1 MSFLIDRE
9 MPDQVG
15 QDGLEVKRN
24 FSLHEEDCLAGDE
37 DALTSQFDAEDTST
51 GGELFGEHFG
61 LSQFGGPEGGEVGVG
76 AAGDG
81 VFGDVEFG
89 VEAAGDEVVIL

>member
-1 MSFLIDRE
+1 

-37 DALTSQFDAEDTST
+37 DALISQFYMEDTAA

-61 LSQFGGPEGGEVGVG
+61 LS
-76 AAGDG
+76 
-81 VFGDVEFG
+81 EFG
-89 VEAAGDEVVIL
+89 RPKGGGR